1 MGIETTSRR
10 PLKVRDKAWAHSLAH
25 LVAARRITPN
35 TISLASVF
43 FAAVA
48 GACLFFCQRFDFAG
62 RVLSLVGAAAGIQLR
77 LICNLI
83 DGMVAVEG
91 KMGTKSGEVFNDM
104 PDRFADLMI
113 LVGAGYGLTF
123 AWGRELGWLAGTFAV
138 LTAYVRVLGG
148 ALGLKQSFAGPMAKQ
163 HRMAIMTFS
172 CLISAVETVV
182 SHTEY
187 VLIAALSVIAI
198 GSLYTTFSRA
208 ASVIQGLESK

>member
-25 LVAARRITPN
+25 VVAARRITPN
-35 TISLASVF
+35 TISLTSVL

-48 GACLFFCQRFDFAG
+48 GACLFSWQHFEIAG
-62 RVLSLVGAAAGIQLR
+62 RVATLIGAAAAIQLR

-123 AWGRELGWLAGTFAV
+123 RWGPELGWLAGTFAV
-138 LTAYVRVLGG
+138 MTAYVRVLGG

-172 CLISAVETVV
+172 SLATAVETVV
-182 SHTEY
+182 LHSEY
-187 VLIAALSVIAI
+187 ILIAALAIIAL
-198 GSLYTTFSRA
+198 GSFYTTFTRA
-208 ASVIQGLESK
+208 SSVVEGLENK

>member
-1 MGIETTSRR
+1 MGVEPTSRR

-25 LVAARRITPN
+25 VVAARRITPN
-35 TISLASVF
+35 AISLASVF
-43 FAAVA
+43 FSACAA
-48 GACLFFCQRFDFAG
+48 ACLFGWQRFDLAG
-62 RVLSLVGAAAGIQLR
+62 RVACLLGAAAGIQLR

-113 LVGAGYGLTF
+113 LVGAGYGLQF
-123 AWGRELGWLAGTFAV
+123 PWGRELGWLAGTFAV

-172 CLISAVETVV
+172 SLATAVETAVF
-182 SHTEY
+182 HTEY
-187 VLIAALSVIAI
+187 VLIAALSVVAL
-198 GSLYTTFSRA
+198 GSLYTVFSRA
-208 ASVIQGLESK
+208 SRVVQDLESK

>member
-1 MGIETTSRR
+1 MGTETTSRR
-10 PLKVRDKAWAHSLAH
+10 PLKVRDKAWAHSLARA
-25 LVAARRITPN
+25 VAARTIKPN
-35 TISLASVF
+35 TVSLASVC
-43 FAAVA
+43 FAALA
-48 GACLFFCQRFDFAG
+48 GICLYVWQRYDAVG
-62 RVLSLVGAAAGIQLR
+62 RVAFVIAAAACIQLR

-113 LVGAGYGLTF
+113 LVGAGHGLLF
-123 AWGRELGWLAGTFAV
+123 PWGAELGWLAGTFAV

-172 CLISAVETVV
+172 SLLSALETVV
-182 SHTEY
+182 FHTE
-187 VLIAALSVIAI
+187 VVMIAALGVIAL

-208 ASVIQGLESK
+208 AAIVQGLENK

>member
-1 MGIETTSRR
+1 MGTETTSRR

-25 LVAARRITPN
+25 VVAARRITPN
-35 TISLASVF
+35 QISLASAF

-48 GACLFFCQRFDFAG
+48 GACLFYWQHFDLLG
-62 RVLSLVGAAAGIQLR
+62 RVLLLVGAAAGIQLR

-113 LVGAGYGLTF
+113 LVGAGYGLMF
-123 AWGRELGWLAGTFAV
+123 PWGRELGWLAGTFAV

-163 HRMAIMTFS
+163 HRMAVMTFS
-172 CLISAVETVV
+172 SLATAVETVV
-182 SHTEY
+182 FHTEY
-187 VLIAALSVIAI
+187 ILIAALTIIAI

-208 ASVIQGLESK
+208 ASVVEGLENK

>member
-1 MGIETTSRR
+1 MGIETSSRR

-48 GACLFFCQRFDFAG
+48 GACLFSWQHFDLAG
-62 RVLSLVGAAAGIQLR
+62 RVVTLIGAAAGIQLR

-104 PDRFADLMI
+104 PDRFADMMI
-113 LVGAGYGLTF
+113 LVGAGYGLVF
-123 AWGRELGWLAGTFAV
+123 RWGPELGWLAGTFAV
-138 LTAYVRVLGG
+138 MTAYVRVLGG

-172 CLISAVETVV
+172 SLATAVETTVF
-182 SHTEY
+182 HTEY
-187 VLIAALSVIAI
+187 VLIAALGGIAL
-198 GSLYTTFSRA
+198 GSFYTSFSRA
-208 ASVIQGLESK
+208 AAIVRGLESK

>member
-1 MGIETTSRR
+1 MGTETTSRR

-25 LVAARRITPN
+25 IVAARRITPN

-48 GACLFFCQRFDFAG
+48 GACLFLWQRFDAPG
-62 RVLSLVGAAAGIQLR
+62 RVALLVGAAAAIQLR

-104 PDRFADLMI
+104 PDRFADLFI

-172 CLISAVETVV
+172 SLATAVETLVL
-182 SHTEY
+182 HTEY
-187 VLIAALSVIAI
+187 ILIAALSIIVI

-208 ASVIQGLESK
+208 ASVVEGLESK

>member
-1 MGIETTSRR
+1 MGTETVSRR
-10 PLKVRDKAWAHSLAH
+10 PLKVRDKAWAHSLASFM
-25 LVAARRITPN
+25 VARRVTPN
-35 TISLASVF
+35 TISIASVTF
-43 FAAVA
+43 GAIA
-48 GACLFFCQRFDFAG
+48 GACLFYWQRFGVA
-62 RVLSLVGAAAGIQLR
+62 LLVGAAACIQLR

-113 LVGAGYGLTF
+113 LVGAGYGLSF

-163 HRMAIMTFS
+163 HRMAIMTFAS
-172 CLISAVETVV
+172 LVTVIENLV
-182 SHTEY
+182 FHTEY
-187 VLIAALSVIAI
+187 VMIAALALIAL

-208 ASVIQGLESK
+208 ATVARELEAK

>member
-1 MGIETTSRR
+1 MGTETTSRR
-10 PLKVRDKAWAHSLAH
+10 PLKVRDKPWAHSLAH
-25 LVAARRITPN
+25 MVAARRIKPN
-35 TISLASVF
+35 TISLTSVF
-43 FAAVA
+43 FAAVS
-48 GACLFFCQRFDFAG
+48 GTCLFFWQRFDLAG
-62 RVLSLVGAAAGIQLR
+62 RVVTLVAAAAGIQLR

-172 CLISAVETVV
+172 CLLSAVETVV
-182 SHTEY
+182 SNTEY

-208 ASVIQGLESK
+208 ESVIQGLESK

>member
-1 MGIETTSRR
+1 
-10 PLKVRDKAWAHSLAH
+10 
-25 LVAARRITPN
+25 
-35 TISLASVF
+35 
-43 FAAVA
+43 
-48 GACLFFCQRFDFAG
+48 
-62 RVLSLVGAAAGIQLR
+62 
-77 LICNLI
+77 
-83 DGMVAVEG
+83 
-91 KMGTKSGEVFNDM
+91 MGTKSGEVFNDM

>member
-1 MGIETTSRR
+1 MGTETTSRR

-25 LVAARRITPN
+25 IVAARRITPN

-43 FAAVA
+43 FAGVA
-48 GACLFFCQRFDFAG
+48 GACLFFWQRFDLIG
-62 RVLSLVGAAAGIQLR
+62 RVAALVGAAAGIQLR

-113 LVGAGYGLTF
+113 LVGAGYGLMF

-148 ALGLKQSFAGPMAKQ
+148 ALGLKQSFAGPIAKQ

-172 CLISAVETVV
+172 SLASAVETVV
-182 SHTEY
+182 FHTEY
-187 VLIAALSVIAI
+187 VLIAALSIIAI

-208 ASVIQGLESK
+208 ASVVEGLESK